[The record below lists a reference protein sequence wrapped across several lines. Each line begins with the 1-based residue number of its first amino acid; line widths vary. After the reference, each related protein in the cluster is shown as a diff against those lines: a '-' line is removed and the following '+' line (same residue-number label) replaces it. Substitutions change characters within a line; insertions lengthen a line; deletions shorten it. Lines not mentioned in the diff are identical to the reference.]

1 MGPVVNPL
9 RTTITFLVLFSL
21 LLAVACTSNPH
32 NLKITDTNKDSF
44 MEQLK
49 DSKGLT
55 VEEIGL
61 LASFQIRRG
70 AVKAFGGSDVP
81 IVGKTVGDLISDERK
96 LQAEAKAKEEEQ
108 KKLAAEAKAKADA
121 LTAQLR
127 NAISLTV
134 FDKGF
139 QPSNPM
145 GGSFQDYITL
155 KCVYENKSDKD
166 IRAFRGRVQ
175 FTDLFGK
182 EIFMTNLTISD
193 PIKAG
198 EKATWSGSIKYN
210 QFLANQQELR
220 NAEMANMKIVWLPD
234 SVLFADGTS
243 LGASDDAK

>member
-1 MGPVVNPL
+1 MRRIAAILALG
-9 RTTITFLVLFSL
+9 TSL
-21 LLAVACTSNPH
+21 SATVLLAIACTSNPQ
-32 NLKITDTNKDSF
+32 NLRITESNKDSF
-44 MEQLK
+44 MDQLK

-61 LASFQIRRG
+61 LTTFQMRRA
-70 AVKAFGGSDVP
+70 AVKAFGGSEMP
-81 IVGKTVGDLISDERK
+81 IVGKTVGDLIREERK
-96 LQAEAKAKEEEQ
+96 FQADAKVKEDEQ

-127 NAISLTV
+127 NAITLTV

-139 QPSNPM
+139 RPSDPM
-145 GGSFQDYITL
+145 GGTFDAYITL

-182 EIFMTNLTISD
+182 EIFTTNMTISD

-198 EKATWSGSIKYN
+198 GRATWDGLIKYN
-210 QFLANQQELR
+210 QFITDQQNLR
-220 NAEMANMKIVWLPD
+220 NAEMANMKIIWLPD
-234 SVLFADGTS
+234 SVLFEDGSS
-243 LGASDDAK
+243 LGASDNPR

>member
-1 MGPVVNPL
+1 VRHSMGRPFQ
-9 RTTITFLVLFSL
+9 TIAALLFSL
-21 LLAVACTSNPH
+21 LFAMACTSNPH
-32 NLKITDTNKDSF
+32 SLKITDANKDSF
-44 MEQLK
+44 MDQLK

-61 LASFQIRRG
+61 LASSQIRRG
-70 AVKAFGGSDVP
+70 AVKAFGGSDAS
-81 IVGKTVGDLISDERK
+81 IVGKTVGDLISEERK
-96 LQAEAKAKEEEQ
+96 LQADAKIKEEEQ

-127 NAISLTV
+127 NAITLTV
-134 FDKGF
+134 FDKAF
-139 QPSNPM
+139 TPADPM
-145 GGSFQDYITL
+145 NGRFDSFITL

-166 IRAFRGRVQ
+166 IRAFRGRVK

-182 EIFMTNLTISD
+182 EIFTTNMTISD
-193 PIKAG
+193 PVGAGQKAN
-198 EKATWSGSIKYN
+198 WSGAIKYN
-210 QFLANQQELR
+210 QFMTNQQNLR

>member
-1 MGPVVNPL
+1 
-9 RTTITFLVLFSL
+9 
-21 LLAVACTSNPH
+21 
-32 NLKITDTNKDSF
+32 
-44 MEQLK
+44 
-49 DSKGLT
+49 

-61 LASFQIRRG
+61 LTSFQGRRA
-70 AVKAFGGSDVP
+70 AVKALGGSEVP
-81 IVGKTVGDLISDERK
+81 VVGKTVGDLIDEERK
-96 LQAEAKAKEEEQ
+96 FRADANAKEEEQ
-108 KKLAAEAKAKADA
+108 KKLAAEAKTKADA

-127 NAISLTV
+127 NAITLTV

-145 GGSFQDYITL
+145 SGSFQDYITL

-182 EIFMTNLTISD
+182 QIYMTSVTISE

-198 EKATWSGSIKYN
+198 QKATWSGAMEYN
-210 QFLANQQELR
+210 QFISEEQSLR
-220 NAEMANMKIVWLPD
+220 NAKMENMKIVWLPD

-243 LGASDDAK
+243 LGESDTPR